1 MRMAERRRHHGKK
14 KEGDREEEDHEEEDH
29 EEEDRRRAGSGE
41 ASHFQ
46 EELPTAHA
54 AQMADAEA
62 RSAGEGSC

>member
-14 KEGDREEEDHEEEDH
+14 KEGDREEEDH